1 MLSCWFELFF
11 FLFAV
16 RVGIIYILSAFVGAL
31 MASLF
36 LQSIPSVGSSGALF
50 GLLGT
55 LLSEFVW
62 NWKFHTNKVLLL
74 SFHLIAVSHYSAW
87 LIFDQFFIGLN
98 ADFKNSIISL
108 CFCVQ
113 LLPWFSAIC
122 RQFFKH
128 WRFYIRIPSWNCS
141 FIHPSAPTNSSK

>member
-1 MLSCWFELFF
+1 MTFF

-55 LLSEFVW
+55 LLSELVW
-62 NWKFHTNKVLLL
+62 NWKFHTNKVL
-74 SFHLIAVSHYSAW
+74 SFHLIAVSHYSA
-87 LIFDQFFIGLN
+87 
-98 ADFKNSIISL
+98 
-108 CFCVQ
+108 
-113 LLPWFSAIC
+113 
-122 RQFFKH
+122 
-128 WRFYIRIPSWNCS
+128 
-141 FIHPSAPTNSSK
+141 